1 MTPAPPRQSKDIL
14 HATSVAVDGK
24 AVLITGPSGSGKS
37 GLALDLIAYG
47 AVLISD
53 DLTRVSSDEGGWPV
67 AQGTGRMTG
76 AIEARGIG
84 LVTVPHAVS
93 APISLIVDLSHTETA
108 RLPAPRQTELL
119 GSRIVTVSRV
129 DTPHF
134 AASIMALMKG
144 GLVQ

>member
-1 MTPAPPRQSKDIL
+1 MRPDAAGVIAHRIELHRPRRNRPHPP
-14 HATSVAVDGK
+14 VDKEIG
-24 AVLITGPSGSGKS
+24 V
-37 GLALDLIAYG
+37 
-47 AVLISD
+47 
-53 DLTRVSSDEGGWPV
+53 
-67 AQGTGRMTG
+67 
-76 AIEARGIG
+76 IEARGIG

-108 RLPAPRQTELL
+108 RLPAPRRTELL